1 MRYILLFLLIIPAG
15 EIFVLLLSGKIIG
28 VWATI
33 SIIILTGILGA
44 YLTKQQG
51 LETLRRAQLD
61 MQYGRVPGEAIVD
74 GICILVG
81 GILLLTPGFITDT
94 MGFLLLFPQ
103 TRGFFKGLMKKGL
116 KKWIDNGNVT
126 IIR

>member
-44 YLTKQQG
+44 YLAKQQG
-51 LETLRRAQLD
+51 LETLRRAQLE

-81 GILLLTPGFITDT
+81 GVLLLTPGFITDT
-94 MGFLLLFPQ
+94 MGFLLLLPQ
-103 TRGFFKGLMKKGL
+103 TRVFFKGRMKKWL